1 MLFGWDH
8 PMVNSSSVVSAQ
20 SISGSGAVRVIAEF
34 FKKFRPAP
42 IYLSNPTWGNH
53 NMMFEQ
59 MGFSVR
65 EYRYFHKETK
75 GLDFEGMM
83 EDLNNATPGSII
95 VFHTC
100 AHNPTGVDLTLDQ
113 WKQVAQVCRKN

>member
-1 MLFGWDH
+1 
-8 PMVNSSSVVSAQ
+8 MVNSSSVVSAQ